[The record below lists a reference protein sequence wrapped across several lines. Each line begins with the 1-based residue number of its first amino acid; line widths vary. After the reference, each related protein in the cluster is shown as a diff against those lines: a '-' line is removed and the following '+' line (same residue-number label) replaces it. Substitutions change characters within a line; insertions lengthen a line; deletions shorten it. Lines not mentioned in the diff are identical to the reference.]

1 VDNLTGSVQS
11 GLTVESK
18 VYSSAG
24 AVLDDRTSG
33 ALSLNRSQVAG
44 NVLTPTVPAATVP
57 PAAAG
62 VYFVELLLRQ
72 NGTLVDRNVYWLS
85 TQQDVVNWGQTIGN
99 PQGTQSQYANLQAL
113 RSLPQ
118 AAVSVSATTAHQP
131 GPAGADLATTVTVT
145 NTSGTPTVG
154 FLLRAD
160 VRRGTAAGAE
170 LAGDNELQSSIWSDN
185 DIVLWPGESQTLTA
199 TFSSADLQ
207 GSTPVI
213 SLSGWNVPKTDL
225 AAPAP

>member
-1 VDNLTGSVQS
+1 
-11 GLTVESK
+11 
-18 VYSSAG
+18 
-24 AVLDDRTSG
+24 
-33 ALSLNRSQVAG
+33 
-44 NVLTPTVPAATVP
+44 
-57 PAAAG
+57 
-62 VYFVELLLRQ
+62 
-72 NGTLVDRNVYWLS
+72 
-85 TQQDVVNWGQTIGN
+85 
-99 PQGTQSQYANLQAL
+99 
-113 RSLPQ
+113 LPQ
-118 AAVSVSATTAHQP
+118 AAVSVSATTAHQS

-207 GSTPVI
+207 GATPVI